1 MKTVLVTEILCG
13 GKYSRGN
20 GELISS
26 CYLTYFIIHILFL
39 YYFIYILLYFSRLIL
54 PFPPP
59 PFSLSSFWPSFIPII
74 FNRTRQRER
83 ETISIQH
90 LNDDPK
96 RKKTMLAIGK
106 ISIQKIEYSEFCKG
120 INTKETRIG

>member
-1 MKTVLVTEILCG
+1 MKTVKTVLVTEILCG

-20 GELISS
+20 GELVSS

-74 FNRTRQRER
+74 FNRTRQKER
-83 ETISIQH
+83 EIISIQH

-96 RKKTMLAIGK
+96 RKKLCLQLVK
-106 ISIQKIEYSEFCKG
+106 FQFKRL
-120 INTKETRIG
+120 NTANFVKE

>member
-1 MKTVLVTEILCG
+1 MKTVKTVLVTEILCG

-20 GELISS
+20 GELVSS

-96 RKKTMLAIGK
+96 RKKLCLQLVK
-106 ISIQKIEYSEFCKG
+106 FQFKRL
-120 INTKETRIG
+120 NTANFVKE

>member
-1 MKTVLVTEILCG
+1 MKTVKTVLVTEILCG

-20 GELISS
+20 GELVSS

-74 FNRTRQRER
+74 FNHTRQRKR

-96 RKKTMLAIGK
+96 RKKLCLQLVK
-106 ISIQKIEYSEFCKG
+106 FQFKRL
-120 INTKETRIG
+120 NTANFVKE

>member
-1 MKTVLVTEILCG
+1 MKTVKTILITEILCG

-20 GELISS
+20 GELVSS

-59 PFSLSSFWPSFIPII
+59 PFSLSSFIPII
-74 FNRTRQRER
+74 FNRTRQKER

-96 RKKTMLAIGK
+96 RKKLCLQLVK
-106 ISIQKIEYSEFCKG
+106 FQFVQKIEYSEFCKG